1 MSLPQFAQKMPDA
14 LPKVFISYS
23 WSSPAHQT
31 IVKGWADQLV
41 ADGIDVVLD
50 LYELKEGYDKYAFM
64 ERMVTDDTVTHV
76 LVVCDKAYS
85 EKADARKAGVGTE
98 SQIISKEV
106 YDKVDQSKFIPLAC
120 EFDAAGNPYLPT
132 FLKSRIWIDFSSP
145 ETANENWEQL
155 IRLLFGKPVHEKP
168 QLGKPPAYVTD
179 DSALPS
185 SPAIAKYS
193 ALKQAILQGK
203 PAVAIYR
210 SDFLDAC
217 IDFADSLRVRERP
230 DLDNLGERI
239 LADCDQL
246 KNVRNHIVD
255 WVLLEATAGPAEDFD
270 DILIAFLERLRE
282 MKSRPAEVTQWND
295 SWFEAHSL
303 FVYETFLYIVAAL
316 LKAGSFQVLHEV
328 FTSHYLLPETDRHG
342 DQRFDTFD
350 CFYGYSQALQSVLA
364 PEGRRLYSPAAELIK
379 RHADR
384 SDIPFASII
393 EAELLILLMALLT
406 PNARWYPGTLHY
418 ASYTRDFPIFLR
430 ATQHKGFQKLAIIT
444 GFTDADKL
452 RDAAKAGHERLKTN
466 EWHDFHF
473 SGNFWESMNMD
484 KLDTLK

>member
-1 MSLPQFAQKMPDA
+1 MPHA
-14 LPKVFISYS
+14 SPKVFISYS
-23 WSSPAHQT
+23 WSSAAHQAV
-31 IVKGWADQLV
+31 VKGWADQLV
-41 ADGIDVVLD
+41 ADGVDVVLD
-50 LYELKEGYDKYAFM
+50 LYELKEGHDKYAFM
-64 ERMVTDDTVTHV
+64 ERMVTDETVTNV

-106 YDKVDQSKFIPLAC
+106 YDKVDQSKFIPLVC
-120 EFDAAGNPYLPT
+120 EFDTAGNPYLPT
-132 FLKSRIWIDFSSP
+132 FFKSRIWIDFSSP

-155 IRLLFGKPVHEKP
+155 LRLLFGKPVHQKP

-193 ALKQAILQGK
+193 ALKQAVLQGK
-203 PAVAIYR
+203 PAVALYR

-217 IDFADSLRVRERP
+217 IHFADSLRIRERP
-230 DLDNLGERI
+230 DIDNLGEKI
-239 LADCDQL
+239 LADCGQL
-246 KNVRNHIVD
+246 KHVRNHIVD
-255 WVLLEATAGPAEDFD
+255 WVLLEASAGPSEGFD

-316 LKAGSFQVLHEV
+316 LKAGSYQVLHEV
-328 FTSHYLLPETDRHG
+328 FTSHYLLPETDRHE
-342 DQRFDTFD
+342 DQRFDTFG

-364 PEGRRLYSPAAELIK
+364 PKGKRLYSPGAELIK
-379 RHADR
+379 RQADR
-384 SDIPFASII
+384 NDIPFASII

-406 PNARWYPGTLHY
+406 PHARWYPGTLRY
-418 ASYTRDFPIFLR
+418 ASYNRDFPIFVR
-430 ATQHKGFQKLAIIT
+430 ATQHKAFQKLAIIT
-444 GFTDADKL
+444 GIADADKL
-452 RDAAKAGHERLKTN
+452 REAAKEGHGRLRACTKS
-466 EWHDFHF
+466 HF
-473 SGNFWESMNMD
+473 RFVLARRRSMSGIMVM
-484 KLDTLK
+484 